1 LSFFDE
7 GDDPRTAI
15 RSPQPQ
21 PRRPPD
27 RGRRSSTDDRTL
39 LLRRAAAAGIVLVVL
54 IALVLGIKALLNHQA
69 VQGLKD
75 YNNKVAGLVG
85 SGQGEQAL
93 VREPFFAAI
102 VNAFNSANPSQVAIT
117 IQGEVHQEQLYY
129 QEAQG
134 WSVPAQMVGAQRQ
147 FVQTLGLRYE
157 ALQAIAAEMPSA
169 LGSTNGSTSDQ
180 GTAITDIAGNMQLLL
195 ASDVIYAERVAPLIT
210 QALNQA
216 GITGQTV
223 AASSFLPDISWLNP
237 QTLAQRILGFVPT
250 SLGGGTLAPGQ
261 SNGHELVGVSVQ
273 GTSGDTPLQSGT
285 TTINRYPYTSAGVT
299 FVLTVK
305 NSGNGVVHDVQTEI
319 YFHKTG
325 LDTSCLKSTSQ
336 IPVTSP
342 GQSYTSSIVFAPSSC
357 TNLSAFYN
365 QALEMTAEVVP
376 VRGETDKAN
385 NFLHYLVE
393 FTH

>member
-1 LSFFDE
+1 MSFFDE

-27 RGRRSSTDDRTL
+27 RARRSPTDDRTL
-39 LLRRAAAAGIVLVVL
+39 LLRRAAAAGLVLVVL

-75 YNNKVAGLVG
+75 YNTKVAALVG
-85 SGQGEQAL
+85 PGQGEQTL
-93 VREPFFAAI
+93 VRDPFFAAI

-129 QEAQG
+129 QQAQG

-147 FVQTLGLRYE
+147 FVQALGLRYE
-157 ALQAIAAEMPSA
+157 ALQAIAGEMTTA
-169 LGSTNGSTSDQ
+169 LGSTSGSTSDQ
-180 GTAITDIAGNMQLLL
+180 GTAIKEITGNMQLLL
-195 ASDVIYAERVAPLIT
+195 ASDVVYAERVAPLIT

-216 GITGQTV
+216 GVTGQTV
-223 AASSFLPDISWLNP
+223 VSSTFLPDVTWLTP
-237 QTLAQRILGFVPT
+237 QTVAQRILGFVPT

-261 SNGHELVGVSVQ
+261 SNGHQLVGVSVQ
-273 GTSGDTPLQSGT
+273 GTSGATPLQSGT
-285 TTINRYPYTSAGVT
+285 ATVNRYPYTSAGVT

-305 NSGNGVVHDVQTEI
+305 NSGNGVVHNVATEI
-319 YFHKTG
+319 RFHKTG

-336 IPVTSP
+336 IPVTLT
-342 GQSYTSSIVFAPSSC
+342 GTTYTSSIVFAPTSC
-357 TNLSAFYN
+357 TNLNAFFN

-376 VRGETDKAN
+376 VRGETDKLN
-385 NFLHYLVE
+385 NVQHYLVE

>member
-75 YNNKVAGLVG
+75 YNSKVAGLVG
-85 SGQGEQAL
+85 TGQGEQTL
-93 VREPFFAAI
+93 VRTPFFQAI
-102 VNAFNSANPSQVAIT
+102 DGAFNSANPSQVAIT

-134 WSVPAQMVGAQRQ
+134 WSVPAQMLGAQRQ

-169 LGSTNGSTSDQ
+169 LGSTSGSTSDQ
-180 GTAITDIAGNMQLLL
+180 STAITEIAGNMQLLL

-210 QALNQA
+210 QALSQA
-216 GITGQTV
+216 GITGQAV
-223 AASSFLPDISWLNP
+223 ASSSFLPDISWLTP
-237 QTLAQRILGFVPT
+237 QTVAQRILGFVPT

-273 GTSGDTPLQSGT
+273 GSSGATPLQTGT
-285 TTINRYPYTSAGVT
+285 TAINRLPYSSAGVT

-305 NSGNGVVHDVQTEI
+305 NSGNGVVHDVQTAI
-319 YFHKTG
+319 SFHKTG
-325 LDTSCLKSTSQ
+325 LDTGCLKSTSQ
-336 IPVTSP
+336 IPVTQP

-357 TNLSAFYN
+357 TNLSAFFN
-365 QALEMTAEVVP
+365 VALELTAEVVP
-376 VRGETDKAN
+376 VPGETDKGN
-385 NFLHYLVE
+385 NFQHYLVE

>member
-15 RSPQPQ
+15 RSPQP
-21 PRRPPD
+21 RRPPD
-27 RGRRSSTDDRTL
+27 RARRSPTDDRTL

-75 YNNKVAGLVG
+75 YNSKVAALVG
-85 SGQGEQAL
+85 PGQGEQTA
-93 VREPFFAAI
+93 VRDPFFAAI

-129 QEAQG
+129 QQAQG

-157 ALQAIAAEMPSA
+157 ALQGIAGEMTSA
-169 LGSTNGSTSDQ
+169 LGSTSGSTSDQ
-180 GTAITDIAGNMQLLL
+180 GTAITQIAGNMQLLL
-195 ASDVIYAERVAPLIT
+195 ASDVIYAERVAPLIS

-223 AASSFLPDISWLNP
+223 ATSAFLPDITWLNP
-237 QTLAQRILGFVPT
+237 QTVAQRILGFVPT
-250 SLGGGTLAPGQ
+250 SLGGGTLPAGQ
-261 SNGHELVGVSVQ
+261 SNGHELLGVSVQ
-273 GTSGDTPLQSGT
+273 GSSGATPLQTGT
-285 TTINRYPYTSAGVT
+285 TTINHLPYTSAGVT
-299 FVLTVK
+299 FVLNVK
-305 NSGNGVVHDVQTEI
+305 NSGNGFVHDVQTEI
-319 YFHKTG
+319 SFHKTG

-336 IPVTSP
+336 IPVTQP
-342 GQSYTSSIVFAPSSC
+342 GLSYTSSIVFAPSSC
-357 TNLSAFYN
+357 TNLNAFFN
-365 QALEMTAEVVP
+365 QALDMTAEVVP
-376 VRGETDKAN
+376 VRGETDKTN
-385 NFLHYLVE
+385 NSQHYLVE

>member
-27 RGRRSSTDDRTL
+27 RGRRSPTDDRTL
-39 LLRRAAAAGIVLVVL
+39 LLRRAAAAGLVLVVL

-75 YNNKVAGLVG
+75 YNSKVAALVG
-85 SGQGEQAL
+85 PGQGEQTG
-93 VREPFFAAI
+93 VRDPFFAAI

-129 QEAQG
+129 QQAQG

-147 FVQTLGLRYE
+147 FVQALGLRYE
-157 ALQAIAAEMPSA
+157 ALQAIAGEMTTA
-169 LGSTNGSTSDQ
+169 LGSTSGSTSDQ
-180 GTAITDIAGNMQLLL
+180 GTAIKEITGNMQLLL

-216 GITGQTV
+216 GVTGQTV
-223 AASSFLPDISWLNP
+223 VSSTFLPDITWLTP
-237 QTLAQRILGFVPT
+237 QTVAQRILGFVPT

-261 SNGHELVGVSVQ
+261 SNGHELDGVSVQ
-273 GTSGDTPLQSGT
+273 GTSGATPLQSGT
-285 TTINRYPYTSAGVT
+285 ATINRYPYTSAGVT

-305 NSGNGVVHDVQTEI
+305 NSGNGAVHDVATEI
-319 YFHKTG
+319 TFHKTG
-325 LDTSCLKSTSQ
+325 LDTSCLRSTSQ
-336 IPVTSP
+336 IPVTQP
-342 GQSYTSSIVFAPSSC
+342 GQTYTSSIVFAPTSC
-357 TNLSAFYN
+357 TNLNAFFN

-376 VRGETDKAN
+376 VRGETDKLN
-385 NFLHYLVE
+385 NVQHYLVE

>member
-27 RGRRSSTDDRTL
+27 RARRSSTDDRTL

-75 YNNKVAGLVG
+75 YNNKVASLVDG
-85 SGQGEQAL
+85 PEGEQAL
-93 VREPFFAAI
+93 VRTPFFQAI
-102 VNAFNSANPSQVAIT
+102 GGAFNSANPSQVAIT

-129 QEAQG
+129 QQAQG
-134 WSVPAQMVGAQRQ
+134 WSVPTQMIGAQRQ

-157 ALQAIAAEMPSA
+157 ALQAIAGEMTSA
-169 LGSTNGSTSDQ
+169 LGSTSASTSGQ
-180 GTAITDIAGNMQLLL
+180 GTAITDIAGNMELLL

-210 QALNQA
+210 QALSQA

-237 QTLAQRILGFVPT
+237 QTAAQRILGFVPT

-261 SNGHELVGVSVQ
+261 SNGHELLGVSVQ
-273 GTSGDTPLQSGT
+273 GTSGTTPLQSGT
-285 TTINRYPYTSAGVT
+285 TTINRLPYTSAGVT
-299 FVLTVK
+299 FVLDVK
-305 NSGNGVVHDVQTEI
+305 NAGNGVVHGVQTVI
-319 YFHKTG
+319 SFHKAG
-325 LDTSCLKSTSQ
+325 VNTSCLTSMSQ
-336 IPVTSP
+336 IPMTQP
-342 GQSYTSSIVFAPSSC
+342 GVSYTSSIVFAPTSC
-357 TNLSAFYN
+357 TNLSAFFN
-365 QALEMTAEVVP
+365 QALDLTAEVVP
-376 VRGETDKAN
+376 VRGETDKSN
-385 NFLHYLVE
+385 NFQHYLVE